1 MDSAVLQSRK
11 ADPEEILYNLGF
23 GGSDQLSRI
32 PARFLRHKSVA
43 RGITVESFM
52 AKQEDVDTMVEFGFA
67 GYRGL
72 HGSPNRRPSEIVEK
86 ILNTLVQ
93 NDKELRRRNSC
104 QSWSTS
110 SSFIPG
116 VGGIPSRFRVMDP
129 RRKTFQSIV
138 EEVRKPRKVP
148 KVATPSKRSF
158 KNVAQTVLLDDKLDE
173 DLEDDKSESYSDTQ
187 VSDIENSDDSD
198 WSDEE
203 KEELEK
209 MFGAMS
215 TRAQRIDRVRRVR
228 KSIRRS
234 RRKADVNGDFARLVF
249 SREAFG
255 GGGDSDTTSIADSGS
270 VLSCD
275 TFCDKNS
282 DIVNDISEDIN
293 TKIKNSDIPTL
304 SFTCHVDI

>member
-1 MDSAVLQSRK
+1 
-11 ADPEEILYNLGF
+11 
-23 GGSDQLSRI
+23 
-32 PARFLRHKSVA
+32 
-43 RGITVESFM
+43 
-52 AKQEDVDTMVEFGFA
+52 
-67 GYRGL
+67 
-72 HGSPNRRPSEIVEK
+72 
-86 ILNTLVQ
+86 
-93 NDKELRRRNSC
+93 
-104 QSWSTS
+104 
-110 SSFIPG
+110 
-116 VGGIPSRFRVMDP
+116 MDP

-138 EEVRKPRKVP
+138 EEVRKPRRVP
-148 KVATPSKRSF
+148 TVPTPSKRSF

-187 VSDIENSDDSD
+187 VSDIDNSDDSD

-215 TRAQRIDRVRRVR
+215 TRAQRMDRVRRVR

-255 GGGDSDTTSIADSGS
+255 GGDSDTTSIADSGS

-282 DIVNDISEDIN
+282 DIIVNDVGEDVN
-293 TKIKNSDIPTL
+293 TNIKKSDIPTL
-304 SFTCHVDI
+304 SFTCHVDQ